1 MIERK
6 RGSFPT
12 PIFQVGFGT
21 SQVANTDHKYKG
33 VKYIPV
39 KEARGILRVAFDLGV
54 NFFDTSPTYG
64 NAETLV
70 GELKAKHKEKIIVA
84 TKSGLSSEG
93 IRNFSLPRLE
103 KEIEISRKC
112 LNVECL
118 DVFQLT
124 KPSISDL
131 EDGEL
136 FAFLGELKSKGR
148 CRYTGVIMG
157 DINTGY
163 QCIESGQVDCL
174 QVLYH
179 LLYQDTENL
188 ISEAKRKGLGI
199 IVRSPL
205 SSGLL
210 TGNYTVKTKFDSN
223 DSRSNYFSG
232 VGFERRLKILHG
244 IQKDLNISN
253 QELMGFSLRF
263 ILSNPGV
270 SVVVPAASNAE
281 QVRRLVS
288 IGEGSTPFSPDEL
301 VQIKNTVMRY
311 IEGVDIVVQ
320 N

>member
-1 MIERK
+1 MSSENNDNDNDIEQL
-6 RGSFPT
+6 T
-12 PIFQVGFGT
+12 
-21 SQVANTDHKYKG
+21 
-33 VKYIPV
+33 
-39 KEARGILRVAFDLGV
+39 
-54 NFFDTSPTYG
+54 
-64 NAETLV
+64 ETLSETHISKEEKEIIKSIPTIATEMSYDINKV
-70 GELKAKHKEKIIVA
+70 VLKKIINRANEFDVPVYVDPKGSDWGKYENA
-84 TKSGLSSEG
+84 TSITPNK
-93 IRNFSLPRLE
+93 
-103 KEIEISRKC
+103 KEIEISRKR

-136 FAFLGELKSKGR
+136 FSFLGELKNKGL
-148 CRYTGVIMG
+148 CRYTGVIVG
-157 DINTGY
+157 DIETGY

-188 ISEAKRKGLGI
+188 ICEAKRKGLSV

-210 TGNYTVKTKFDSN
+210 TGNYTAKTKFDSN
-223 DSRSNYFSG
+223 DGRSNYFSG

-244 IQKDLNISN
+244 IQKDLNIRN

-270 SVVVPAASNAE
+270 SVIVPAASNAE

-288 IGEGSTPFSPDEL
+288 IGEGSSPFSSDEL
-301 VQIKNTVMRY
+301 VKIKSTVMRY
-311 IEGVDIVVQ
+311 MEGVDIVVQ